1 MKVCPALPAASP
13 ATLLPM
19 RVAVADVGTNS
30 SHLLIAEVRGG
41 EGGFR
46 VLDALKD
53 RTRLGEC
60 LDVAGNLTPEGEDRL
75 ASALTRFRALAAAA
89 GVAEVQ
95 VYATSAL
102 REAPGG
108 AEVAGRMRERT
119 GIFPVIISGEREGEL
134 TYLGAAHSV
143 EFGEDNVLLDLGGG
157 SLEFA
162 RGGPERAQDVLS
174 LPLGAIRMTRAGLR
188 GDPPTRSEVRAVGDA
203 VRAALAP
210 HAARFRVGPGTGVVL
225 SSGTA
230 EAAAGLLAA
239 REGREPASVNGLSLS
254 TADLGALLERTRS
267 LPLARRARLPGLERR
282 ADTIVAGLAVLHAAL
297 EALGAMHATVSEGAL
312 REGMLIEE
320 LGRHAAYSGGLSAR
334 QRSVLEAAERFG
346 ANLAHARHVAALARD
361 LLAGLEAAGE
371 PFAPEA
377 RSLLTAAAGLHEVGQ
392 IVAQSAHH
400 KHSAY
405 LIRHA
410 GLRGFSPR
418 ETELVAQLARYH
430 RKSVPRPSHAEY
442 LALPPADRLLVS
454 RLAAVLRVADGLDRS
469 HAGQTRVRALTR
481 SPGGWTLAVV
491 GATLLDLAGAR
502 DKADLWTREFGP
514 LTLDAARDAG
524 QDVGQPEAMLGA

>member
-1 MKVCPALPAASP
+1 
-13 ATLLPM
+13 M

-41 EGGFR
+41 EGGYR

-60 LDVAGNLTPEGEDRL
+60 LDPAGNLTPEGEDRL
-75 ASALTRFRALAAAA
+75 ASALTGFRALATAA

-102 REAPGG
+102 REAPNGE
-108 AEVAGRMRERT
+108 AVAVRMRERT

-143 EFGEDNVLLDLGGG
+143 EFGADNVLLDLGGG

-174 LPLGAIRMTRAGLR
+174 LPLGAIRMTRAWFPH
-188 GDPPTRSEVRAVGDA
+188 DPPGKAEVRALEGA

-210 HAARFRVGPGTGVVL
+210 HAGRFRVRPGTAVIL

-230 EAAAGLLAA
+230 EAAAGVLAA
-239 REGREPASVNGLSLS
+239 RGDAAPDSVNGMNVS

-267 LPLARRARLPGLERR
+267 LTAARRARLPGLERR
-282 ADTIVAGLAVLHAAL
+282 ADTVVAGLAVLHVAL
-297 EALGAMHATVSEGAL
+297 ETLGAAGATVSEGAL

-320 LGRHAAYSGGLSAR
+320 LGRHAAYTAGLSAR

-346 ANLAHARHVAALARD
+346 ANLFHARHVTALARD
-361 LLAGLEAAGE
+361 LLAALERAGE
-371 PFAPEA
+371 GFAPEA

-418 ETELVAQLARYH
+418 EIELVAQLARYH
-430 RKSVPRPSHAEY
+430 RRSGPKPSHPEY
-442 LALPPADRLLVS
+442 AALAPGDRALVS

-481 SPGGWTLAVV
+481 TPQGWTLAVE
-491 GATLLDLAGAR
+491 GATPLDLAGAR
-502 DKADLWTREFGP
+502 EKADLWAREFGP
-514 LTLDAARDAG
+514 LALSGALG
-524 QDVGQPEAMLGA
+524 GVPEAILGA

>member
-1 MKVCPALPAASP
+1 MPYPA
-13 ATLLPM
+13 PM

-30 SHLLIAEVRGG
+30 SHLLIAEVRG
-41 EGGFR
+41 EGGEPR
-46 VLDALKD
+46 VLDALKE

-60 LDVAGNLTPEGEDRL
+60 LDAAGNLNPEGERRL
-75 ASALTRFRALAAAA
+75 REALTRFRDLAGAA

-102 REAPGG
+102 REAPNGPEVAARVG
-108 AEVAGRMRERT
+108 AEVGVY
-119 GIFPVIISGEREGEL
+119 PVVISGEREGEL

-143 EFGEDNVLLDLGGG
+143 EFGADNVLLDLGGG

-162 RGGPERAQDVLS
+162 RGGPERAADVLS
-174 LPLGAIRMTRAGLR
+174 LPLGAIRMRRAHLHS
-188 GDPPTRSEVRAVGDA
+188 DPPKGGEVRAVREA

-210 HAARFRVGPGTGVVL
+210 HVERFRPGEGTRVIL

-230 EAAAGLLAA
+230 EAAATLLAA
-239 REGREPASVNGLSLS
+239 RDDEGPERVNGLSF
-254 TADLGALLERTRS
+254 TVAELGAALERVRT
-267 LPLARRARLPGLERR
+267 LPAARRARLPGLERR
-282 ADTIVAGLAVLHAAL
+282 ADTVVAGFAVLHAAL
-297 EALGAMHATVSEGAL
+297 EELGARTFTVSEGAL

-320 LGRHAAYSGGLSAR
+320 LERTAAYVSGLSPR
-334 QRSVLEAAERFG
+334 QRSVLATAERFG
-346 ANLAHARHVAALARD
+346 ANLAHARQVASLAQA

-371 PFAPEA
+371 SFPAEA

-392 IVAQSAHH
+392 IVAQSSHH

-418 ETELVAQLARYH
+418 EIDLIAQLARYH
-430 RKSVPRPSHAEY
+430 RKSPPKPSHPEFM
-442 LALPPADRLLVS
+442 ALPPADRALVS

-469 HAGQTRVRALTR
+469 HAGQTRVRHLSRDA
-481 SPGGWTLAVV
+481 GGWTLSVE
-491 GATLLDLAGAR
+491 GATPLDQEGAEA
-502 DKADLWTREFGP
+502 KADLWTREFGP
-514 LTLDAARDAG
+514 LRLAVAEP
-524 QDVGQPEAMLGA
+524 VILGA